1 MNTIAFPIAR
11 GEKQSRPGAQH
22 YLDVGFNDL
31 QRQYRHKGEVNSEV
45 TLFLNNDGRLKEPVR
60 YLEPDQ
66 NLDQAFKY
74 AEILF
79 KGNGVI
85 GGFAI
90 ISTCWRGNQFI
101 YLDARDVRKKALSL
115 FLLDKQTGDPIR
127 DIVLIKQIDGPPG
140 RDRFK
145 YATPSNW
152 LGRATRIPIGALG

>member
-11 GEKQSRPGAQH
+11 GEKQPRPGVQH
-22 YLDVGFNDL
+22 YLDLGFSDL
-31 QRQYRHKGEVNSEV
+31 QRQYRHKSVVLSEV
-45 TLFLNNDGRLKEPVR
+45 TLFTKCGSQLKEPVR

-66 NLDQAFKY
+66 NLDRAFKY

-79 KGNGVI
+79 KGSGVI
-85 GGFAI
+85 AGFAI
-90 ISTCWRGNQFI
+90 ISTSWHGNQLI

-127 DIVLIKQIDGPPG
+127 DIVLVTQIDGPPG
-140 RDRFK
+140 RDRFQ

-152 LGRATRIPIGALG
+152 LGRTTTIPIGALA